1 MVNSRWLPKKY
12 LTFYVQFLNAVCQP
26 AYFLP
31 FEIWTRLDFRFLN
44 ELLSRDL
51 VQPNLGW
58 YLIGQ
63 DKITEKS
70 VWEQDK
76 MVCYM
81 EYGLIVKLSAT
92 GHLQFE
98 YWTSPVICNYSSN
111 FLWTSWSSKTGI
123 INLIHKK
130 LSWRVIQKN
139 LIQILTWL
147 ILLHL
152 ILLKYYWKRFT

>member
-1 MVNSRWLPKKY
+1 MLFAIRP
-12 LTFYVQFLNAVCQP
+12 TFYHLKSGHVW
-26 AYFLP
+26 
-31 FEIWTRLDFRFLN
+31 ISDFHCIRFLN

-81 EYGLIVKLSAT
+81 EYCLIVKLSAT

-130 LSWRVIQKN
+130 LSWRVIQKS

-147 ILLHL
+147 ILCHL
-152 ILLKYYWKRFT
+152 ILLKVLHVILTMYVTYSTSLK